1 MKEFEFTIKFSL
13 GDADADPETYVD
25 RLYGAG
31 CDDALIG
38 IGKTGMI
45 ALDFIREANNALE
58 AVISAIEDVKRVIP
72 DAQLVEATPDLVG
85 LTDIADLVGLSR
97 QYMRKLRVSNHTFPA
112 PFHEG
117 KTAIWHLEYVLNWF
131 QSSNTVA
138 VDSLKSLVEV
148 ANVNRQI
155 NTVKESR
162 NVDPQVNTRISALA
176 R

>member
-1 MKEFEFTIKFSL
+1 
-13 GDADADPETYVD
+13 
-25 RLYGAG
+25 
-31 CDDALIG
+31 
-38 IGKTGMI
+38 
-45 ALDFIREANNALE
+45 
-58 AVISAIEDVKRVIP
+58 
-72 DAQLVEATPDLVG
+72 
-85 LTDIADLVGLSR
+85 
-97 QYMRKLRVSNHTFPA
+97 MRKLRVSNHTFPA

-155 NTVKESR
+155 NTVKESW

>member
-1 MKEFEFTIKFSL
+1 VESVSYRGPAQPSPVI
-13 GDADADPETYVD
+13 
-25 RLYGAG
+25 AG
-31 CDDALIG
+31 CDEALIG

-45 ALDFIREANNALE
+45 VLDFIREANNALE
-58 AVISAIEDVKRVIP
+58 DVKWVIP

-85 LTDIADLVGLSR
+85 MTDISDLVGLSP
-97 QYMRKLRVSNHTFPA
+97 QYIRKLRVSNHTFPS

-117 KTAIWHLEYVLNWF
+117 KSAIWHLEYVLNWF

-148 ANVNRQI
+148 PNVNSQI

>member
-1 MKEFEFTIKFSL
+1 MQEFEFTIKFSL
-13 GDADADPETYVD
+13 GDADAESYVD

-45 ALDFIREANNALE
+45 ALDFIREADNALE
-58 AVISAIEDVKRVIP
+58 AVMSAVEDVKRAIP

-97 QYMRKLRVSNHTFPA
+97 QYIRKLRVSNHTFPA

-117 KTAIWHLEYVLNWF
+117 KSAIWHLEYVLNWF

-138 VDSLKSLVEV
+138 IDSLKSLVEI

-162 NVDPQVNTRISALA
+162 NVDPQVNDRISVLA

>member
-1 MKEFEFTIKFSL
+1 MKEFEFTIKFAL
-13 GDADADPETYVD
+13 GDANADPESYVD
-25 RLYGAG
+25 QLYDAG

-45 ALDFIREANNALE
+45 ALDFIREADNALE
-58 AVISAIEDVKRVIP
+58 AVMSAVEDVKRVIP
-72 DAQLVEATPDLVG
+72 DAKLIEATPDLVG

-97 QYMRKLRVSNHTFPA
+97 QYIRKLRVNNHTFPA

-117 KTAIWHLEYVLNWF
+117 KSAIWHLEYVLNWF

-138 VDSLKSLVEV
+138 VDSLKTLVEV
-148 ANVNRQI
+148 ASVNRQI
-155 NTVKESR
+155 NIVKESG